1 MISSIQAHRPL
12 DGLTTFGTRSEAD
25 HYAEAGSLDEL
36 EAHLAEAN
44 ANGLPVHFLG
54 AGANTIA
61 MSRVLGMTIRITI
74 KGVEMSAAP
83 NGDVLVKCG
92 AGEVFDDIVARTLK
106 AGIGGLENLSA
117 IPGTVGGAVVQNI
130 GAYGVE
136 LAERLSS
143 VTVYDRAE
151 KVVRVLTVEECDFS
165 YRHSIMQTEAGRN
178 FVVLSVTLRLPAVW
192 TPVLGYKD
200 LEAEIEARGLTAE
213 TVTAP
218 VMSEIVRAVRARKLP
233 DPAVIGNAGSFF
245 TNPIVTKVHWHE
257 LLTKHPS
264 LVYYRLGGG
273 RMKLAAAWLIEAAG
287 FKGLAEGPAGVY
299 EHHALIIVNRGGAT
313 GEDVMALAE
322 RIQKRVFELF
332 GVKLEMEPV
341 RLG

>member
-61 MSRVLGMTIRITI
+61 MSRVPGMTIRITI

-143 VTVYDRAE
+143 VTVYDAPKRSCASSPS
-151 KVVRVLTVEECDFS
+151 RSATS
-165 YRHSIMQTEAGRN
+165 A
-178 FVVLSVTLRLPAVW
+178 
-192 TPVLGYKD
+192 
-200 LEAEIEARGLTAE
+200 TAI
-213 TVTAP
+213 A
-218 VMSEIVRAVRARKLP
+218 S
-233 DPAVIGNAGSFF
+233 
-245 TNPIVTKVHWHE
+245 
-257 LLTKHPS
+257 
-264 LVYYRLGGG
+264 
-273 RMKLAAAWLIEAAG
+273 
-287 FKGLAEGPAGVY
+287 
-299 EHHALIIVNRGGAT
+299 
-313 GEDVMALAE
+313 
-322 RIQKRVFELF
+322 
-332 GVKLEMEPV
+332 
-341 RLG
+341 

>member
-1 MISSIQAHRPL
+1 M
-12 DGLTTFGTRSEAD
+12 
-25 HYAEAGSLDEL
+25 
-36 EAHLAEAN
+36 
-44 ANGLPVHFLG
+44 
-54 AGANTIA
+54 
-61 MSRVLGMTIRITI
+61 
-74 KGVEMSAAP
+74 
-83 NGDVLVKCG
+83 
-92 AGEVFDDIVARTLK
+92 
-106 AGIGGLENLSA
+106 
-117 IPGTVGGAVVQNI
+117 
-130 GAYGVE
+130 
-136 LAERLSS
+136 
-143 VTVYDRAE
+143 
-151 KVVRVLTVEECDFS
+151 
-165 YRHSIMQTEAGRN
+165 
-178 FVVLSVTLRLPAVW
+178 
-192 TPVLGYKD
+192 
-200 LEAEIEARGLTAE
+200 
-213 TVTAP
+213 
-218 VMSEIVRAVRARKLP
+218 RARKLP

>member
-61 MSRVLGMTIRITI
+61 MSRVPGMTIRITI

-165 YRHSIMQTEAGRN
+165 YRHSIMKTEAGRN
-178 FVVLSVTLRLPAVW
+178 FVVLSVTLRLP
-192 TPVLGYKD
+192 
-200 LEAEIEARGLTAE
+200 
-213 TVTAP
+213 
-218 VMSEIVRAVRARKLP
+218 
-233 DPAVIGNAGSFF
+233 
-245 TNPIVTKVHWHE
+245 
-257 LLTKHPS
+257 
-264 LVYYRLGGG
+264 
-273 RMKLAAAWLIEAAG
+273 AAWLIEAAG

>member
-61 MSRVLGMTIRITI
+61 MSRVPGMTIRITI

-165 YRHSIMQTEAGRN
+165 YRHSSMKTEAGRN

>member
-61 MSRVLGMTIRITI
+61 MSRVPGMTIRITI

-117 IPGTVGGAVVQNI
+117 IPGTVGGAVVMNA
-130 GAYGVE
+130 GAYGSE
-136 LAERLSS
+136 TKEILES
-143 VTVYDRAE
+143 VRVMTMEGEE
-151 KVVRVLTVEECDFS
+151 KVLSLPELELGYRTSCIPANHYIVLEAR
-165 YRHSIMQTEAGRN
+165 YRLKPGDKDEIKAYMDDLAGRRKSRQPLEFPSAGSTFKRPAGNFAGKLIEEAG
-178 FVVLSVTLRLPAVW
+178 LA
-192 TPVLGYKD
+192 GY
-200 LEAEIEARGLTAE
+200 R
-213 TVTAP
+213 V
-218 VMSEIVRAVRARKLP
+218 
-233 DPAVIGNAGSFF
+233 
-245 TNPIVTKVHWHE
+245 
-257 LLTKHPS
+257 
-264 LVYYRLGGG
+264 
-273 RMKLAAAWLIEAAG
+273 
-287 FKGLAEGPAGVY
+287 
-299 EHHALIIVNRGGAT
+299 GGAEVSGKHCGFVINRDHAT
-313 GEDVMALAE
+313 ASDIMTLCQDV
-322 RIQKRVFELF
+322 KRRVKEHS
-332 GVKLEMEPV
+332 GVELEMEV
-341 RLG
+341 KTLGRF

>member
-165 YRHSIMQTEAGRN
+165 YRHSIMKTEVGRN

>member
-1 MISSIQAHRPL
+1 M
-12 DGLTTFGTRSEAD
+12 
-25 HYAEAGSLDEL
+25 
-36 EAHLAEAN
+36 
-44 ANGLPVHFLG
+44 
-54 AGANTIA
+54 
-61 MSRVLGMTIRITI
+61 
-74 KGVEMSAAP
+74 
-83 NGDVLVKCG
+83 
-92 AGEVFDDIVARTLK
+92 
-106 AGIGGLENLSA
+106 
-117 IPGTVGGAVVQNI
+117 QNI

-165 YRHSIMQTEAGRN
+165 YRHSIMKTEAGRN

-200 LEAEIEARGLTAE
+200 LEAEIEAPGALSAE

-218 VMSEIVRAVRARKLP
+218 VMSEIGAGRARPQAARSRSDRERRLLLHEP
-233 DPAVIGNAGSFF
+233 DRHEGSLARA
-245 TNPIVTKVHWHE
+245 PHQASE
-257 LLTKHPS
+257 